1 MSDTL
6 TAPLYPL
13 LRHLRGLT
21 TPGREPRAIA
31 AAVAE
36 HLRSAGVSSEPRSW
50 LPSGPTSAVGAGGL
64 QRDILHAEP
73 AFSVQVVTW
82 AAGEQSPIHDHIAWC
97 VVAVL
102 SGTLVETRYREDGN
116 GLTPLDQVR
125 CAAGS
130 VEGFAPPGDIH
141 EVRNP
146 TAEPAMSLHIYG
158 ADLHGGLTSVR
169 RVYDRPI
176 HDQSSAEWLAS
187 S

>member
-1 MSDTL
+1 MTDTL
-6 TAPLYPL
+6 TSPLPLL

-21 TPGREPRAIA
+21 TPGSEPRAIA

-36 HLRSAGVSSEPRSW
+36 HLRAAGVSAEPRSW
-50 LPSGPTSAVGAGGL
+50 LPSGPMSAIGAGGL

-82 AAGEQSPIHDHIAWC
+82 APGEQSPIHDHIAWC

-102 SGTLVETRYREDGN
+102 AGTLVETRYREDGDS
-116 GLTPLDQVR
+116 LTLVDEVR

-130 VEGFAPPGDIH
+130 VDGFAPPGDIH
-141 EVRNP
+141 HVHNP

-169 RVYDRPI
+169 RIYDRPI
-176 HDQSSAEWLAS
+176 HPAR
-187 S
+187 

>member
-6 TAPLYPL
+6 SAPLYPL

-21 TPGREPRAIA
+21 APGRQPRAIA

-36 HLRSAGVSSEPRSW
+36 HLRAAGVSAEPRSW
-50 LPSGPTSAVGAGGL
+50 LPSGPTSAIGASGL
-64 QRDILHAEP
+64 QRDMLHAEP

-82 AAGEQSPIHDHIAWC
+82 APGEQSPIHDHIAWC

-102 SGTLVETRYREDGN
+102 TGTLVETRYREDGN
-116 GLTPLDQVR
+116 GLTPLDRVR

-141 EVRNP
+141 QVSNP

-158 ADLHGGLTSVR
+158 ADLHGGMTSVR
-169 RVYDRPI
+169 RVYDLHRPI
-176 HDQSSAEWLAS
+176 AAS
-187 S
+187 R